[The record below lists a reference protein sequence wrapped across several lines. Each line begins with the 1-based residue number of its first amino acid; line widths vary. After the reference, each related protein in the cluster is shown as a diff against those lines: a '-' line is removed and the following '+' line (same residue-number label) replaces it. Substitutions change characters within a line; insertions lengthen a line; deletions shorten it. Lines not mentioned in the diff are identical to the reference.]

1 MEMSPELRAE
11 LALSCETCGK
21 PVLRVEHSWTLESGR
36 WELKA
41 TAVCEQ
47 GHRVPVAM
55 PDPLLTEEAIERVV
69 GRLTPYMTTERSD

>member
-47 GHRVPVAM
+47 GHRVPV
-55 PDPLLTEEAIERVV
+55 EA
-69 GRLTPYMTTERSD
+69 GDA